1 MNEKL
6 CNDPNCRGCDYPRNP
21 ELQKKMD
28 HRERLTTDLSYFTQ
42 CVLGR
47 KIDPMDLEPIK
58 PADIPY
64 NIPAPANY
72 PTKKGK
78 KMSRYYDEYN
88 DCYVDQ
94 PQSDTADARSY
105 FKNRIAQIS
114 NEKGYALRKQFGL
127 QDDEAPKTME
137 DLVKRIQDGK
147 YSIPKEYEGKILYD
161 PTRYIKWRDPAV
173 KEDQAGYDAAEY
185 TFEKEADKARDAVM
199 SQPFDKVAETVQAL
213 ETWTV

>member
-28 HRERLTTDLSYFTQ
+28 MMIECVTSTGL
-42 CVLGR
+42 CVL
-47 KIDPMDLEPIK
+47 EPCK
-58 PADIPY
+58 TADCV
-64 NIPAPANY
+64 PAPAY
-72 PTKKGK
+72 PKILDKLKEKAKKGK
-78 KMSRYYDEYN
+78 QMSRYYDEYN

-127 QDDEAPKTME
+127 VDDAAPETLD

-147 YSIPKEYEGKILYD
+147 YIIPKEYSDRKLYD
-161 PTRYIKWRDPAV
+161 PARFIKWRDPAV
-173 KEDQAGYDAAEY
+173 KEDQAGYDAAEAL
-185 TFEKEADKARDAVM
+185 FEKEADKARDAVM
-199 SQPFDKVAETVQAL
+199 SQPFDKVAEAVQAL
-213 ETWTV
+213 EAWTTK